1 MALLFM
7 HLSHGFAS
15 VFQTLGF
22 TTPKTRPAIE
32 LTSKAVALAL
42 FAGNSLMPLAVLFG
56 YVK

>member
-1 MALLFM
+1 MGLLFM

-22 TTPKTRPAIE
+22 TTPKSRPVIE
-32 LTSKAVALAL
+32 LTSKLVALAL
-42 FAGNSLMPLAVLFG
+42 FTGNSLMPLAVLFG